1 MPLWNLHCNENAY
14 STEDKKSFS
23 EAITSIYTSVG
34 LPRFYVSVV
43 FHGYLRIP
51 CSSEALRGTTSC
63 ASRSTTS
70 PEALC
75 LKIGRRCSNS

>member
-43 FHGYLRIP
+43 FHDTYGFPVR
-51 CSSEALRGTTSC
+51 R
-63 ASRSTTS
+63 
-70 PEALC
+70 
-75 LKIGRRCSNS
+75 RRCAERLRAHLDRPHRPKHSA